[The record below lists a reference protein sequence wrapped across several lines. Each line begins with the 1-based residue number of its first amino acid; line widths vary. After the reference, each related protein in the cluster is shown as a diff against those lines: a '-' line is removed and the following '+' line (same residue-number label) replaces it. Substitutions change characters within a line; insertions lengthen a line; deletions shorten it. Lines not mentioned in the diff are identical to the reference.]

1 MKMKK
6 FIAVLSVA
14 TMAAGLAVGCGSADS
29 GSSDDKSSKGDW
41 DSSNDITIVSREDG
55 SGTRGA
61 FIELFGIEEKKD
73 GEKVDMTTDD
83 AQITNS
89 TSVMLT
95 TVAGD
100 DYAIGYVSLG
110 SLNDT
115 VKAVKIDGAE
125 ASVDNVKNGSYKV
138 VRPFNIV
145 LGKKASEAYKVTAD
159 KTGKLAKEA
168 KLRMKIADLKSQIN
182 EIYKEIGETVYQK
195 HTREGKYEIEKEVE
209 EKCTKID
216 VLSDEIESNLKQCLE
231 LKDKRQC
238 PSCFAEIE
246 KDVKFCPKCGTKQ
259 EEIKEEPA
267 KEVEIIENSD
277 SNENEQT
284 ESEEKSNLEKTV
296 TVESDPKLDE
306 DKTVE
311 HISEENE

>member
-1 MKMKK
+1 ME
-6 FIAVLSVA
+6 I
-14 TMAAGLAVGCGSADS
+14 
-29 GSSDDKSSKGDW
+29 
-41 DSSNDITIVSREDG
+41 
-55 SGTRGA
+55 
-61 FIELFGIEEKKD
+61 
-73 GEKVDMTTDD
+73 
-83 AQITNS
+83 
-89 TSVMLT
+89 
-95 TVAGD
+95 
-100 DYAIGYVSLG
+100 
-110 SLNDT
+110 
-115 VKAVKIDGAE
+115 
-125 ASVDNVKNGSYKV
+125 
-138 VRPFNIV
+138 FNK

-168 KLRMKIADLKSQIN
+168 KLRMKIGELKSQIN
-182 EIYKEIGETVYQK
+182 DIYKEIGKKVYEN
-195 HTREGKYEIEKEVE
+195 HVREEKENLEKELE
-209 EKCTKID
+209 EECTKID
-216 VLSDEIESNLKQCLE
+216 VLSAEIESNLKQCLE

-296 TVESDPKLDE
+296 TVEADPKLDD

-311 HISEENE
+311 HVSEEE